1 MIDSYVVVDGWRTNR
16 SMRRIWVAGM
26 TLLYRAPRLRS
37 AVPSDASQFVATP
50 LMVASDPESQDAGV
64 IQPTPAP
71 PGSIRTAMRPTPGT
85 SKMGFISLAPAAT
98 AFFARASTSSTAR
111 YDIQHS

>member
-50 LMVASDPESQDAGV
+50 
-64 IQPTPAP
+64 
-71 PGSIRTAMRPTPGT
+71 
-85 SKMGFISLAPAAT
+85 
-98 AFFARASTSSTAR
+98 
-111 YDIQHS
+111 